1 LEILKLAEE
10 QINYLSS
17 AKIKSEK
24 HDDAVLKILKEIDAV
39 KKKLNK
45 FRKFDSYRIAQ
56 ALELEYTFES
66 NRIEGNT
73 LTLRETDLV
82 IKAETVSEKLGQ
94 DWDIQSLQLNMI
106 TLGGNVEED
115 DDTFRLHWN

>member
-1 LEILKLAEE
+1 MSKVYLALQDNDTSRYIIEAIEE
-10 QINYLSS
+10 DTPEASIQYLP
-17 AKIKSEK
+17 AMI
-24 HDDAVLKILKEIDAV
+24 
-39 KKKLNK
+39 
-45 FRKFDSYRIAQ
+45 
-56 ALELEYTFES
+56 
-66 NRIEGNT
+66 RIES
-73 LTLRETDLV
+73 ETDLV